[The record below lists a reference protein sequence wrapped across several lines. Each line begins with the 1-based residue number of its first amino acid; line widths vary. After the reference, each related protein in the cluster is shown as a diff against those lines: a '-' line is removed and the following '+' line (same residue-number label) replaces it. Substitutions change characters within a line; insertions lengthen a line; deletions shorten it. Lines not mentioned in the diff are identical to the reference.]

1 MSDERPAWEQLVEV
15 LPYNVYVFDLD
26 EQRTEFLNRKVATDL
41 GFSATEIEAMGDQW
55 LIALL
60 HPEDVARLPALLAR
74 WNHVADGEVIE
85 TEYRLRARD
94 GTWRWFLG
102 RDVVYRR
109 DERGAVRRILGTTLD
124 IHARK
129 ELELRLAK
137 AQQLEALG
145 RMARGISHDFNNLL
159 TVINVNVD
167 RARRQHAS
175 GKSPID
181 ALADI
186 DQVVQRAAELTRQ
199 LMTFARGQSIRPER
213 VELRAVIEKNLSLL
227 RGLVGEDVR
236 LALESTVEGPLMIR
250 IDPSQLAQA
259 LANLAINARDA
270 MPTGGSLT
278 IGLTSERRDARAWA
292 VVSVEDTGEGMPPD
306 VLSRIFEP
314 FFTTKPAD
322 RGTGLGLSMVY
333 GFITQSGG
341 AIDVRSEVGRGTRF
355 ELRVALEE

>member
-1 MSDERPAWEQLVEV
+1 MSDERASWEQLVEV

-26 EQRTEFLNRKVATDL
+26 EQRTEFLNRKVAVDL
-41 GFSATEIEAMGDQW
+41 GYSAREIEAMGDQW
-55 LIALL
+55 LLALL
-60 HPEDVARLPALLAR
+60 HPDDVARMPALLSR
-74 WNHVADGEVIE
+74 WNTVADGEVVE
-85 TEYRLRARD
+85 TEYRLRAPD
-94 GTWRWFLG
+94 GSWRWFLG

-109 DERGAVRRILGTTLD
+109 DERGAVRQILGTTLD
-124 IHARK
+124 IHRRK
-129 ELELRLAK
+129 ELEQRLAK

-167 RARRQHAS
+167 RARRAHSQS
-175 GKSPID
+175 KSPLE

-199 LMTFARGQSIRPER
+199 LMAFARGQSMRPER
-213 VELRAVIEKNLSLL
+213 VELRAVVEKNLSLL
-227 RGLVGEDVR
+227 RGLVGEEIR
-236 LALESTVEGPLMIR
+236 LALETAVEAPLMIR
-250 IDPSQLAQA
+250 IDPSQLTQA

-270 MPTGGSLT
+270 MPSGGSLT
-278 IGLTSERRDARAWA
+278 IELSSDWRDARAWA
-292 VVSVEDTGEGMPPD
+292 VLSVEDTGEGMPPA

-314 FFTTKPAD
+314 FFSTKPAD

-341 AIDVRSEVGRGTRF
+341 VIDVRSEVGRGTRF
-355 ELRVALEE
+355 ELRVPLEE